1 MKALPDRRP
10 TMRNRQLGITLMGL
24 IVGAVVLIF
33 AAVLL
38 MKLVPSYLEYNAVK
52 KAVSAIVVA
61 TRGRGA
67 SVADIRRAFEN
78 RSAIDDINS
87 VKSSDL
93 EISKEG
99 NDYVVAVAWRRE
111 VPLFANI
118 GVYIDF
124 AATSRD

>member
-1 MKALPDRRP
+1 MKALSDRRP

-33 AAVLL
+33 AAVLA
-38 MKLVPSYLEYNAVK
+38 MKLVPSYLEYNAVR
-52 KAVSAIVVA
+52 KALSGIALD

-78 RSAIDDINS
+78 RSAIDNIDS

-99 NDYVVAVAWRRE
+99 NDYVVAAAWRRE
-111 VPLFANI
+111 IPLFANI

-124 AATSRD
+124 TASTRN